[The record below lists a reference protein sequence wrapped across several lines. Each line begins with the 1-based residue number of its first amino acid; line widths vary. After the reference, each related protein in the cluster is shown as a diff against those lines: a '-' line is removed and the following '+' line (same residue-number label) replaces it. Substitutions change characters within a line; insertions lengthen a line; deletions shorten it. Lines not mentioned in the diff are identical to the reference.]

1 MAFFNFNLTRNRA
14 SLSDKL
20 RRFVLGPSDD
30 ELIQKVLD
38 YTHYASYSTNIWGD
52 SNTLQTL
59 SQLREVPAM
68 LKDPIIDSAIAFIME
83 TAFQMNDEQE
93 VMWVVSPHETI
104 KKKLDEF
111 HESVNMQQVV
121 VTMGYN
127 ALVWGNLP
135 FKHFFNRTGQFV
147 NFTPIPDFTGVIP
160 IVVSGKTLGFI
171 VNGEFCYP
179 YEFTYMQLEYLKNLG
194 GIYKNNFV
202 QMAGNLNGGNSDGI
216 LGVDFQNEFV
226 VAPSYLSTA
235 ARPWKNIN
243 IIEDALLL
251 NRMDQSNYY
260 RIFSVGVGGSVHSK
274 SAIHTLNFYR
284 NLFKKV
290 RRVSYDASG
299 MASNGAGQ
307 EFEVII
313 PKTQN
318 QSVEVTNVG
327 GEVDVKAI
335 KDLET
340 QYNKLFAAL
349 KVQPSQIGFGEEQSN
364 AIGETS
370 GQSYDRRLA
379 RTCKSLIYSVQRAV
393 RNFDYLYLRTRGY
406 DVTFKDWKYGTVSLS
421 SLEDQTRGETL
432 AKAIENLKAITEV
445 FGSMQLDAWNKSY
458 LVEAVLGQPLS
469 ATGIDVQEVLKAQE
483 GGGDGG
489 SGVLLEAGDP
499 MAGEEEQML
508 AASLRFRNSSM
519 SEMLDVMQNARIM
532 SDDFIASARQ
542 SLVGGDSRKM
552 ISSAVQRHGVVNFS
566 VIDDLGFLLPDD
578 TPVDLSGSVLFIN
591 DDAEAVVSSYDRV
604 QKRVDEMATL
614 DFSGQIFIPS
624 GVLMTVK
631 DFSSAGVRALG
642 RAYVNSRGEVILV
655 DKGDIA
661 TFLTMRKSGLFS
673 CLVSRLIEVP

>member
-1 MAFFNFNLTRNRA
+1 MGPFNFNLTKNRI
-14 SLSDKL
+14 SLPERL
-20 RRFVLGPSDD
+20 RKFVQGPSDD
-30 ELIQKVLD
+30 ELVQKVKD
-38 YTHYASYSTNIWGD
+38 YTNYASYSTNIWGD
-52 SNTLQTL
+52 SNNLQTL

-68 LKDPIIDSAIAFIME
+68 LKDPIIDSAISFIME

-93 VMWVVSPHETI
+93 VLWVVSPHETI

-111 HESVNMQQVV
+111 HESVNMQQVAI
-121 VTMGYN
+121 TMGYN
-127 ALVWGNLP
+127 ALLWGNLP
-135 FKHFFNRTGQFV
+135 FRHFFNKTGQFV
-147 NFTPIPDFTGVIP
+147 NFTPIPDFTAVTP

-194 GIYKNNFV
+194 GIFKNNFV
-202 QMAGNLNGGNSDGI
+202 QISGSLNSGNNLE
-216 LGVDFQNEFV
+216 GVLEADFQNEFV
-226 VAPSYLSTA
+226 IAPSYLSTA

-260 RIFSVGVGGSVHSK
+260 RIFSVSVGGSVTSK

-290 RRVSYDASG
+290 RKVSYDASG
-299 MASNGAGQ
+299 MASSGATQ
-307 EFEVII
+307 EFEVIV

-318 QSVEVTNVG
+318 QSLEVTNIG

-406 DVTFKDWKYGTVSLS
+406 DVSFKDWKYGTVSLS

-432 AKAIENLKAITEV
+432 AKAVENLKAITEV
-445 FGSMQLDAWNKSY
+445 LSSMQLEAYNKNY

-469 ATGIDVQEVLKAQE
+469 ATGIDVQEVLKVPAGE
-483 GGGDGG
+483 GEEDK
-489 SGVLLEAGDP
+489 LLEAGDP
-499 MAGEEEQML
+499 LAGGEDQML
-508 AASLRFRNSSM
+508 VASKKFRTSAM
-519 SEMLDVMQNARIM
+519 SEMLDVMQNAKIM
-532 SDDFIASARQ
+532 TDDFIVSARE
-542 SLVGGDSRKM
+542 SLAGADSRKL
-552 ISSAVQRHGVVNFS
+552 ISSAVQRQSVVNFS
-566 VIDDLGFLLPDD
+566 IMDDLGFLLPKD
-578 TPVDLSGSVLFIN
+578 TPVDLSGSVFFIN
-591 DDAEAVVSSYDRV
+591 ENADVLASHFDRAH
-604 QKRVDEMATL
+604 KRVEEMATL
-614 DFSGQIFIPS
+614 DFNGQILVPS
-624 GVLMTVK
+624 SVAMTVG
-631 DFSSAGVRALG
+631 DFNNAGVRALSK
-642 RAYVNSRGEVILV
+642 AYINSRGEVILV

-673 CLVSRLIEVP
+673 CLVSKLIEVP